1 MGDMAAA
8 VVRELGRV
16 ECDIVAA
23 PEPEAGRVLVR
34 TSLAS
39 ICGSDLH
46 IAYQGWGVTGLPM
59 PPGRPGHEGVGEVV
73 DGGGTG
79 FEPGQVVLTVPN
91 IHDSATFAEY
101 QLLRPGNLLTL
112 PDTKPLT
119 HLLMAQQLGTVI
131 FGCRLLPPLHGKT
144 VAVIGQGSVGL
155 FHDFILRRLGAER
168 IIGVDPVPARLQ
180 AARNMGVDEAVS
192 ETGPAATEAILDLT
206 DGEGAGVG
214 VVIDAVGSVETL
226 NQSLAVAAKWG
237 RVAAFGLPT
246 TAEPV
251 PFDWASL
258 FRKSLTMHAIHGAQD
273 VPGLPVFRA
282 AVDLISNGEIDMSPF
297 VTHSFPIDRV
307 DSAFDLADSK
317 SDGAL
322 KVSLTFK

>member
-1 MGDMAAA
+1 MDRMTAA

-16 ECDIVAA
+16 ECELVQA
-23 PEPEAGRVLVR
+23 PEPEPGRVLVR
-34 TSLAS
+34 TNLAS

-46 IAYQGWGVTGLPM
+46 IAYQGWSVTDLPL
-59 PPGRPGHEGVGEVV
+59 PPGRPGHEGAGEVM

-91 IHDSATFAEY
+91 IHDSATFAEH
-101 QLLRPGNLLTL
+101 QLLNPGNLLPL
-112 PDTKPLT
+112 PGNKPLT

-131 FGCRLLPPLHGKT
+131 YGCRLLPPLQGKT

-168 IIGVDPVPARLQ
+168 IIAVDPVPARLQ
-180 AARNMGVDEAVS
+180 AARNMGADEVVP
-192 ETGPAATEAILDLT
+192 ETGPTATEAILDYT
-206 DGEGAGVG
+206 DGEGAG

-226 NQSLAVAAKWG
+226 NQSLEVAAKWG

-273 VPGLPVFRA
+273 EPGLPVFRT
-282 AVDLISNGEIDMSPF
+282 AVDLIANGEIDMSPF

-307 DSAFDLADSK
+307 GDAFDLADSK
-317 SDGAL
+317 EDGAL
-322 KVSLTFK
+322 KVSLTFD

>member
-1 MGDMAAA
+1 MSNMAAA

-131 FGCRLLPPLHGKT
+131 FGCRLLPPLRGKT

-206 DGEGAGVG
+206 DGEGAGV
-214 VVIDAVGSVETL
+214 VIDAVGSVETL

-246 TAEPV
+246 TADTGAIRLGVSVPQEPHHARHTRGPGCAGPARVQGRGRPHLEWGDRHV
-251 PFDWASL
+251 PL
-258 FRKSLTMHAIHGAQD
+258 RHPLLPHQPGRQRLRPGRLEIGRRAQ
-273 VPGLPVFRA
+273 GLPY
-282 AVDLISNGEIDMSPF
+282 L
-297 VTHSFPIDRV
+297 
-307 DSAFDLADSK
+307 
-317 SDGAL
+317 
-322 KVSLTFK
+322 

>member
-1 MGDMAAA
+1 MEKMAAA

-16 ECDIVAA
+16 ECDTVPAL
-23 PEPEAGRVLVR
+23 EPEDGRVLVR

-46 IAYQGWGVTGLPM
+46 IAYQGWGVTGLPL

-79 FEPGQVVLTVPN
+79 FRTGQVVLTVPN
-91 IHDSATFAEY
+91 IHESATFAEY
-101 QLLRPGNLLTL
+101 QLLDPGNLVPL

-131 FGCRLLPPLHGKT
+131 YGCRLLPPLRGKT
-144 VAVIGQGSVGL
+144 VVVIGQGSVGL

-168 IIGVDPVPARLQ
+168 IIAVDPIAARLQ
-180 AARNMGVDEAVS
+180 AAGNMGVDATVPK
-192 ETGPAATEAILDLT
+192 TGSAATDAVLDLT
-206 DGEGAGVG
+206 DGEGAGI
-214 VVIDAVGSVETL
+214 VIDAVGSVETL
-226 NQSLAVAAKWG
+226 NQSLAVAAEWG

-258 FRKSLTMHAIHGAQD
+258 FRKSLTLHAVHGAQD
-273 VPGLPVFRA
+273 EPGLPDFRT

-297 VTHSFPIDRV
+297 VTHSFPLDRV
-307 DSAFDLADSK
+307 GEAFDLADSK
-317 SDGAL
+317 ADGAL
-322 KVSLTFK
+322 KVSLTFD

>member
-1 MGDMAAA
+1 MKRMAAA

-16 ECDIVAA
+16 ECDGVPAL
-23 PEPEAGRVLVR
+23 EPEEGRALVR

-46 IAYQGWGVTGLPM
+46 IAYQGWSVTDLPL

-79 FEPGQVVLTVPN
+79 FEPGQIVLTVPN

-101 QLLRPGNLLTL
+101 QLLHPGNLVPL
-112 PDTKPLT
+112 PNTKPLA

-131 FGCRLLPPLHGKT
+131 FGCRLMPRLHGKT
-144 VAVIGQGSVGL
+144 VVVIGQGSVGL

-168 IIGVDPVPARLQ
+168 IIAVDPIPARLQ
-180 AARNMGVDEAVS
+180 AARNMGVDEAIS
-192 ETGPAATEAILDLT
+192 ETVPAATQAILDLT
-206 DGEGAGVG
+206 DGEGAGI
-214 VVIDAVGSVETL
+214 VIDAVGSVETL

-258 FRKSLTMHAIHGAQD
+258 FRKSLTMHAVHGAQD
-273 VPGLPVFRA
+273 EPGLPDFKA
-282 AVDLISNGEIDMSPF
+282 AVDLIANGEIDISPF
-297 VTHSFPIDRV
+297 VTHSFPIDLV
-307 DSAFDLADSK
+307 GEAFDLADSRA
-317 SDGAL
+317 DGAL
-322 KVSLTFK
+322 KVSLTFD

>member
-1 MGDMAAA
+1 MPDMAAA

-16 ECDIVAA
+16 ECERVPA
-23 PEPEAGRVLVR
+23 PAPEAGRVLVR

-46 IAYQGWGVTGLPM
+46 IAYQGWSVTGLPL

-79 FEPGQVVLTVPN
+79 FEPGQAVLTVPN
-91 IHDSATFAEY
+91 IHESATFAGY
-101 QLLRPGNLLTL
+101 QLLRPGNLVAL
-112 PDTKPLT
+112 PDTRPLA

-131 FGCRLLPPLHGKT
+131 FGCRRLPPLDGKT
-144 VAVIGQGSVGL
+144 VVVIGQGSVGL

-168 IIGVDPVPARLQ
+168 IIAVDPVPARVQ
-180 AARNMGVDEAVS
+180 AAIDMGVDEAVPAS
-192 ETGPAATEAILDLT
+192 GPAATEAILDLT
-206 DGEGAGVG
+206 GGEGAA

-226 NQSLAVAAKWG
+226 NQSLAVAAESG

-246 TAEPV
+246 TAGMV

-258 FRKSLTMHAIHGAQD
+258 FRKSLTMHAVHGAQD
-273 VPGLPVFRA
+273 TPGLPDFRA

-297 VTHSFPIDRV
+297 VTHSFPIDDV
-307 DSAFDLADSK
+307 DRAFELADSK
-317 SDGAL
+317 ADGAL
-322 KVSLTFK
+322 KVSLTFN

>member
-1 MGDMAAA
+1 MDRMAAA

-16 ECDIVAA
+16 ECECVPAL
-23 PEPEAGRVLVR
+23 EPEAGRVLVR
-34 TSLAS
+34 TCLAS

-46 IAYQGWGVTGLPM
+46 IAYQGWSVTGLPL

-79 FEPGQVVLTVPN
+79 FETGQIVLTVPN

-101 QLLRPGNLLTL
+101 QLLQPGNLVAL

-131 FGCRLLPPLHGKT
+131 FGCRRLPPLAGRT
-144 VAVIGQGSVGL
+144 VVVIGQGSVGL

-168 IIGVDPVPARLQ
+168 IIAVDPVPARLQ
-180 AARNMGVDEAVS
+180 AARNMGVDYAIPV
-192 ETGPAATEAILDLT
+192 TGPEATEAVLDLT
-206 DGEGAGVG
+206 DGEGAE

-246 TAEPV
+246 TAAMV

-258 FRKSLTMHAIHGAQD
+258 FRKSLTMHAVHGAQD
-273 VPGLPVFRA
+273 EPGLPDFKT
-282 AVDLISNGEIDMSPF
+282 AVDLIANGEIYMSPF

-307 DSAFDLADSK
+307 GDAFDLADSK
-317 SDGAL
+317 ADGAL
-322 KVSLTFK
+322 KVSLTFD

>member
-1 MGDMAAA
+1 MGNMAAA

-16 ECDIVAA
+16 ECESVPG
-23 PEPEAGRVLVR
+23 PEPEAGRALVR

-46 IAYQGWGVTGLPM
+46 IAYQGWSVTDLPL

-79 FEPGQVVLTVPN
+79 LEPGQVVLTVPN
-91 IHDSATFAEY
+91 IHESATFAEY
-101 QLLRPGNLLTL
+101 QLLHPGNLLPL
-112 PDTKPLT
+112 PDAKPLT

-131 FGCRLLPPLHGKT
+131 FGSRLLPTLHGKT

-168 IIGVDPVPARLQ
+168 IIAVDPVPARLQ
-180 AARNMGVDEAVS
+180 AARNMGVDEAVP
-192 ETGPAATEAILDLT
+192 ETGPGATDAILDLT
-206 DGEGAGVG
+206 DGEGAG

-258 FRKSLTMHAIHGAQD
+258 FRKSLTLHAVHGAQD
-273 VPGLPVFRA
+273 EPGLPDFRT
-282 AVDLISNGEIDMSPF
+282 AVDLIANGEIDMSPF

-307 DSAFDLADSK
+307 GDAFDLADSK
-317 SDGAL
+317 EDGAL
-322 KVSLTFK
+322 KVSLSFD

>member
-1 MGDMAAA
+1 MERMSAA
-8 VVRELGRV
+8 VVKDLGRV
-16 ECDIVAA
+16 ECDRVPAL
-23 PEPEAGRVLVR
+23 EPGDGRVLVR

-46 IAYQGWGVTGLPM
+46 IAYQGWSVTDLPL

-73 DGGGTG
+73 DGGGTA
-79 FEPGQVVLTVPN
+79 FEPGQAVLTVPN
-91 IHDSATFAEY
+91 IHESATFAEF
-101 QLLRPGNLLTL
+101 QLLRPGNLVAL
-112 PDTKPLT
+112 PDSKPLD

-131 FGCRLLPPLHGKT
+131 YGCRLLPPLRGKT

-155 FHDFILRRLGAER
+155 FHDFIIRRLGAER
-168 IIGVDPVPARLQ
+168 IIAVDPVPARLQ
-180 AARNMGVDEAVS
+180 AAKNMGVDEAVS
-192 ETGPAATEAILDLT
+192 ETGPAATQAIFDLT
-206 DGEGAGVG
+206 DGEGAG

-258 FRKSLTMHAIHGAQD
+258 FRKSLTLHAVHGAQD
-273 VPGLPVFRA
+273 EPGLPAFRT
-282 AVDLISNGEIDMSPF
+282 AVDLIANGEIDMSPF

-307 DSAFDLADSK
+307 GDAFDLADSK
-317 SDGAL
+317 EDGAL
-322 KVSLTFK
+322 KVSLTFN

>member
-1 MGDMAAA
+1 MEKMAAA

-16 ECDIVAA
+16 ECDTV
-23 PEPEAGRVLVR
+23 PCLEPEEGRVLVR

-46 IAYQGWGVTGLPM
+46 IAYQGWSVTGLPL

-79 FEPGQVVLTVPN
+79 FQPGQVVLTVPN

-101 QLLRPGNLLTL
+101 QLLDPGNLVAL
-112 PDTKPLT
+112 PDTRPLT

-131 FGCRLLPPLHGKT
+131 YGCRLLPPLRGKT
-144 VAVIGQGSVGL
+144 VVVIGQGSVGL

-168 IIGVDPVPARLQ
+168 IIAVDPIPARLQ
-180 AARNMGVDEAVS
+180 AAGNMGVDATVPQ
-192 ETGPAATEAILDLT
+192 TGSAATDAVLDLT
-206 DGEGAGVG
+206 DGEGAGI
-214 VVIDAVGSVETL
+214 VIDAVGSVETL
-226 NQSLAVAAKWG
+226 NQSLAVATEWG

-246 TAEPV
+246 TSEPV

-258 FRKSLTMHAIHGAQD
+258 FRKSLTLHAVHGAQD
-273 VPGLPVFRA
+273 EPGLPDFRT
-282 AVDLISNGEIDMSPF
+282 AVDLIANGEIDMSPF
-297 VTHSFPIDRV
+297 VTHSFPLDRV
-307 DSAFDLADSK
+307 GEAFDLADSK
-317 SDGAL
+317 ADGAL
-322 KVSLTFK
+322 KVSLTFD

>member
-1 MGDMAAA
+1 MSNMAAA

-101 QLLRPGNLLTL
+101 QLLKPGNLLTL
-112 PDTKPLT
+112 PHAKPLT

-131 FGCRLLPPLHGKT
+131 FGCRLLPPLRGKT

-180 AARNMGVDEAVS
+180 AARNMGVDETVP

-206 DGEGAGVG
+206 DGEGAG

>member
-1 MGDMAAA
+1 MDRMAAA
-8 VVRELGRV
+8 VVRELRRV
-16 ECDIVAA
+16 ECDLVAA
-23 PEPEAGRVLVR
+23 LEPEPGRVLVR
-34 TSLAS
+34 TDLAS

-46 IAYQGWGVTGLPM
+46 IAYQGWGVTDLPL
-59 PPGRPGHEGVGEVV
+59 PPGRPGHEGVGKVV
-73 DGGGTG
+73 EGGGTG
-79 FEPGQVVLTVPN
+79 FETGQVVLTVPN

-101 QLLRPGNLLTL
+101 QLLRPGNLVTL
-112 PDTKPLT
+112 PDTKPLS

-131 FGCRLLPPLHGKT
+131 YGSRLLPPLQGKT

-168 IIGVDPVPARLQ
+168 IIAIDPIPARLH
-180 AARNMGVDEAVS
+180 AARKMGVDEAVL
-192 ETGPAATEAILDLT
+192 ETGAAATEAVLDFT
-206 DGEGAGVG
+206 DGEGAG

-258 FRKSLTMHAIHGAQD
+258 FRKSLTLHAVHGAQD
-273 VPGLPVFRA
+273 EPGLPDFRT
-282 AVDLISNGEIDMSPF
+282 AVDLIAKGEIDMSPF
-297 VTHSFPIDRV
+297 VTHSFPIDKV
-307 DSAFDLADSK
+307 GEAFDLADSK
-317 SDGAL
+317 EDGAL
-322 KVSLTFK
+322 KVSLTFD